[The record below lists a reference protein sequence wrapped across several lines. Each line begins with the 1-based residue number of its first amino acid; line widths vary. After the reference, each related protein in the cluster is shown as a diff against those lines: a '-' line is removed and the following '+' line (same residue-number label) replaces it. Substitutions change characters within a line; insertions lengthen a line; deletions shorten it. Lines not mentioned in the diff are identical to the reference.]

1 MISSRLV
8 PQTTATWVDHDLRSK
23 ETLISTPVI
32 HMNSYPGF
40 LTGMISNNLSSGGAN
55 CMMQSKWHR
64 PVLSGQCPSFWRQT
78 HRKSRQ
84 PPSVPRH
91 RWIELARIQMF
102 NYIFVVLVHWLY
114 WLYCITE
121 ESQTSPGSLKTEL
134 NHVVFIDHGL
144 PPSNWI
150 TLDHAGSRLIMR
162 YMYIDIIVY
171 TWRHIYMI
179 GTLQIHVP
187 TLHVF
192 SSPMLL
198 DPLTHLRVQFWIFP
212 FEQRQSQIGR
222 FEHCLLK
229 SGSVS
234 SLRYGLLQTHS
245 ILIMKCMKKPAV
257 QSLDAR

>member
-150 TLDHAGSRLIMR
+150 TLDHAGSRWITLDHEIYVYR
-162 YMYIDIIVY
+162 YNRIYV
-171 TWRHIYMI
+171 TSHIY
-179 GTLQIHVP
+179 
-187 TLHVF
+187 
-192 SSPMLL
+192 
-198 DPLTHLRVQFWIFP
+198 DRYLTDTRSHPPCFFPHPCFWIRWRTCVFN
-212 FEQRQSQIGR
+212 FEYFHLNNANLKLADLSIVCSRVARWAR
-222 FEHCLLK
+222 FAMVFCRPIASSSWNAWKNLLFN
-229 SGSVS
+229 
-234 SLRYGLLQTHS
+234 
-245 ILIMKCMKKPAV
+245 P
-257 QSLDAR
+257 

>member
-150 TLDHAGSRLIMR
+150 TLDHAGSRWITLDHEIYVYR
-162 YMYIDIIVY
+162 YNRIYV
-171 TWRHIYMI
+171 TSHIYDRYL
-179 GTLQIHVP
+179 TDTRSHP
-187 TLHVF
+187 PCF
-192 SSPMLL
+192 F
-198 DPLTHLRVQFWIFP
+198 LTHA
-212 FEQRQSQIGR
+212 
-222 FEHCLLK
+222 
-229 SGSVS
+229 SGSADA
-234 SLRYGLLQTHS
+234 LACS
-245 ILIMKCMKKPAV
+245 ILNISIWTTPISNWQIWALFA
-257 QSLDAR
+257 QEWLGELASLWSSADP

>member
-171 TWRHIYMI
+171 TWCHIYMI

-192 SSPMLL
+192 F
-198 DPLTHLRVQFWIFP
+198 LTHA
-212 FEQRQSQIGR
+212 
-222 FEHCLLK
+222 
-229 SGSVS
+229 SGSADA
-234 SLRYGLLQTHS
+234 LACS
-245 ILIMKCMKKPAV
+245 ILNISIWTTPISNWQIWALFA
-257 QSLDAR
+257 QEWLGELASLWSSADP